1 MTVNNIQELK
11 QALEDG
17 KMIKRWFCKTNITP
31 DAAGTPML
39 ATGYSGMPPQITTPS
54 TAVAPTRTTTGAV
67 HFPTPQGSNNSF
79 LMGMGFNLSATQGIL
94 LMDILSWQGGLSG
107 TVTGAQTTNLPTAA
121 LTRYTTGEG
130 VMLGLACWVATGSTS
145 VNVTASYTN
154 QAGTTGRTTVSVA
167 FWGGGFGAVT
177 GAPTATQVQFLP
189 LQSGDYGVRAVASV
203 TLSAS
208 TLTSGNFGV
217 FLCKPLAMISNLPT
231 NSTNEIEYVV
241 SSTMMPEILDNAFLT
256 PICGMNS
263 TTAFTYWGYLNIL
276 QV

>member
-54 TAVAPTRTTTGAV
+54 TAVVPTRTTTGAV

-94 LMDILSWQGGLSG
+94 LMDVLSWQGGLSG

-130 VMLGLACWVATGSTS
+130 VLLGLACWTATGSTA

-154 QAGTTGRTTVSVA
+154 QAGTSGKTTSSVN
-167 FWGGGFGAVT
+167 FWGGGWGIVT
-177 GAPTATQVQFLP
+177 GAPTATQIQFLP
-189 LQSGDYGVRAVASV
+189 LATGDYGVRAVASV

-208 TLTSGNFGV
+208 TLTAGNFGV
-217 FLCKPLAMISNLPT
+217 ILVKPLAMLSIPT
-231 NSTNEIEYVV
+231 SSTTAEIEYIVQT
-241 SSTMMPEILDNAFLT
+241 TMMPEIQDDAFLAWAG
-256 PICGMNS
+256 GMS
-263 TTAFTYWGYLNIL
+263 VTTAFDSWGYLNIL